1 MKFKVTT
8 QKLLVTFDSKNPS
21 QLTDDFLVV
30 VLESAQPKLLGVRT
44 KKIATS
50 GLMIYVGQEITV
62 NDLFKEL
69 VDTGRKIE
77 SVEQTLRVL
86 ENYIQK
92 LQEFRIGN
100 LLNVEA
106 DEASGFKLVKLAD
119 SPPTTNVNKLPWPN
133 RPSRTTDE

>member
-8 QKLLVTFDSKNPS
+8 QKLLVAFDSKNPS

-50 GLMIYVGQEITV
+50 GLMIHVGQEITV

-77 SVEQTLRVL
+77 SVDQTLKTLTAYVQHL
-86 ENYIQK
+86 EGFK
-92 LQEFRIGN
+92 IGN
-100 LLNVEA
+100 VVTIA
-106 DEASGFKLVKLAD
+106 PIGRDPGFELVKVAEMPK
-119 SPPTTNVNKLPWPN
+119 SETRRLP
-133 RPSRTTDE
+133 